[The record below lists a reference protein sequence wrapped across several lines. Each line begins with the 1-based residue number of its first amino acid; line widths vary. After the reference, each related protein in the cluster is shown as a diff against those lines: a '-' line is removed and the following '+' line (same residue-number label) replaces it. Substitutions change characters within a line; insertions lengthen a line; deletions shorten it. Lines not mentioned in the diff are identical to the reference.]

1 MELNQNLIIIAGVII
16 IIILAFLFIPFGLW
30 FAATISG
37 VKISIFELILM
48 RIRKSPIQ
56 EIIKGLIVSEK
67 GGLNLTRE
75 ELEALGLTG
84 GNIQN
89 VVNGMVAA
97 KKAGLNLSFKNA
109 TKADSQGIDILKAV
123 KEKLDKQ
130 HEKEVDFE

>member
-1 MELNQNLIIIAGVII
+1 MELNQNLIVIAGVII
-16 IIILAFLFIPFGLW
+16 IVILAFLYIPFGLW

-56 EIIKGLIVSEK
+56 EIVKGLIVSEK
-67 GGLNLTRE
+67 GGLNLTRD
-75 ELEALGLTG
+75 ELEAFRLTG

>member
-16 IIILAFLFIPFGLW
+16 IVILAFLYIPFGLW

-56 EIIKGLIVSEK
+56 EIVKGLIVSEK
-67 GGLNLTRE
+67 GGLNLTRD

-109 TKADSQGIDILKAV
+109 TKADSRGIDILKAV